1 MKFAPLL
8 SLTICLSSLAMAEP
22 AKAPPKPFNLP
33 VIEIHDATP
42 VNAPGPSRPPGET
55 VELTPIEGSKA
66 EKMTGAGR
74 ANWGVYGTPG
84 RAWPNATPPG
94 TPGATGGGM
103 MSPAGIPSRF

>member
-1 MKFAPLL
+1 MKFAPFLYV
-8 SLTICLSSLAMAEP
+8 TICLSSLALAEP
-22 AKAPPKPFNLP
+22 AKVPARPLNLP
-33 VIEIHDATP
+33 VIEVHDATP
-42 VNAPGPSRPPGET
+42 VNATQPAREPGTPI
-55 VELTPIEGSKA
+55 ELTPIEGTKA
-66 EKMTGAGR
+66 EKITGAGR